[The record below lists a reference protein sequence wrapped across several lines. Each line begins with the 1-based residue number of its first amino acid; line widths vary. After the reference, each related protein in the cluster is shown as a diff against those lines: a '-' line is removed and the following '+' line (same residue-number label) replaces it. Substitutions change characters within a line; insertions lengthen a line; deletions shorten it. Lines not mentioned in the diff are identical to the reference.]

1 MQVAEILSDI
11 TSLRVCG
18 HYEGLTLVS
27 VNKAIAGTSLLDTGD
42 ASTENATAGAD
53 KAQRFKKDNLR
64 KAKELVELHY
74 EVKSRHVNG
83 QVDEE
88 LRQAREG
95 VERVLRE
102 LT

>member
-18 HYEGLTLVS
+18 HYEGLNLVN
-27 VNKAIAGTSLLDTGD
+27 VNKNVAGTDVSDTRV
-42 ASTENATAGAD
+42 ASTENPTAGAD
-53 KAQRFKKDNLR
+53 KAEQAKKDNLR

-74 EVKSRHVNG
+74 EVKSRHANG
-83 QVDEE
+83 EVDQE

-102 LT
+102 LA

>member
-1 MQVAEILSDI
+1 MN
-11 TSLRVCG
+11 
-18 HYEGLTLVS
+18 
-27 VNKAIAGTSLLDTGD
+27 VNKTVVGTDLPDTGD
-42 ASTENATAGAD
+42 ASAENVTAGAD
-53 KAQRFKKDNLR
+53 NAQHVKKDNLR

-74 EVKSRHVNG
+74 EVKSRHING

-102 LT
+102 LS